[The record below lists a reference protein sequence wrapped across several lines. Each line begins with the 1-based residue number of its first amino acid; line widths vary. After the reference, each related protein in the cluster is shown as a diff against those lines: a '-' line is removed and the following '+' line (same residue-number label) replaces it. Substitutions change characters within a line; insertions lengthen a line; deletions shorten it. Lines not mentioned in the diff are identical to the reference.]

1 MWVFTTSGFL
11 SAVYKDGA
19 LQVRAR
25 DRKSLDSLTKD
36 TGATIIATPLAD
48 YPYRI
53 AITNEQFSNWLSQQV
68 LAIDYK
74 NFKSEI
80 ANTRGFGFTKPLH
93 KVWSAMHEVEDSKA
107 RVALR

>member
-25 DRKSLDSLTKD
+25 DRKSLEPLSKETN
-36 TGATIIATPLAD
+36 AVVIATPLAD

-53 AITNEQFSNWLSQQV
+53 AITNEQFSKWLSRQV
-68 LAIDYK
+68 MSVDYK

-80 ANTRGFGFTKPLH
+80 GDTRGYGFAKPLNR
-93 KVWSAMHEVEDSKA
+93 VWSVMHEVEDAQA
-107 RVALR
+107 RLR

>member
-25 DRKSLDSLTKD
+25 DRKSLDALAKD
-36 TGATIIATPLAD
+36 TGAAIIATPLAD

-53 AITNEQFSNWLSQQV
+53 AITNEQFSTWVSTQV
-68 LAIDYK
+68 MSIDYK
-74 NFKSEI
+74 NFKSEV
-80 ANTRGFGFTKPLH
+80 TETLGYGFAKPLNR
-93 KVWSAMHEVEDSKA
+93 VWSVMHEVEDEQA
-107 RVALR
+107 RVRN

>member
-25 DRKSLDSLTKD
+25 DRKSLDALAKD
-36 TGATIIATPLAD
+36 IGATIIATPLAD

-53 AITNEQFSNWLSQQV
+53 AITNEQFSKWLSQQAT
-68 LAIDYK
+68 AINYK

-80 ANTRGFGFTKPLH
+80 ADTRGYGFAKPLN
-93 KVWSAMHEVEDSKA
+93 KVWSVMHEVEDAKA
-107 RVALR
+107 RERS

>member
-1 MWVFTTSGFL
+1 MWVFTTSGFV

-25 DRKSLDSLTKD
+25 DRKSLDALSKETN
-36 TGATIIATPLAD
+36 AAVIATPLAD

-53 AITNEQFSNWLSQQV
+53 AITNEQFSKWLSQQV
-68 LAIDYK
+68 MAVNYK

-80 ANTRGFGFTKPLH
+80 ADTRGYGFAKPLN
-93 KVWSAMHEVEDSKA
+93 KVWSVMHEVEDIQA
-107 RVALR
+107 RRR

>member
-1 MWVFTTSGFL
+1 MWVFTASGFV

-25 DRKSLDSLTKD
+25 DRKSLTALSKE
-36 TGATIIATPLAD
+36 TGAAIIPTPLAD

-53 AITNEQFSNWLSQQV
+53 AITNEQFSKWVMQQAMAV
-68 LAIDYK
+68 DYK

-80 ANTRGFGFTKPLH
+80 ADTRGYSFAMPLN
-93 KVWSAMHEVEDSKA
+93 KVWSAMHDVEDEKA
-107 RVALR
+107 RVRI

>member
-11 SAVYKDGA
+11 SAVYNDGA

-25 DRKSLDSLTKD
+25 DRKSLDTLAKS
-36 TGATIIATPLAD
+36 TGAAIIATPLAD

-68 LAIDYK
+68 IAIDYK

-80 ANTRGFGFTKPLH
+80 ANTRGYSFAKPLN
-93 KVWSAMHEVEDSKA
+93 KVWSVMHEVEDSKA
-107 RVALR
+107 RVT

>member
-1 MWVFTTSGFL
+1 MWVFSTSGFV

-25 DRKSLDSLTKD
+25 DRRSLTPLAKQ
-36 TGATIIATPLAD
+36 TGAEIVATPLAD

-53 AITNEQFSNWLSQQV
+53 AITNEQFSKWLSQQV
-68 LAIDYK
+68 MSVDYK

-80 ANTRGFGFTKPLH
+80 ADTRGYGFAKPLN
-93 KVWSAMHEVEDSKA
+93 KVWSVMHEVEDSKA
-107 RVALR
+107 RKQ

>member
-1 MWVFTTSGFL
+1 MWVFTTSGFV

-25 DRKSLDSLTKD
+25 DRRSLTPLAKQ
-36 TGATIIATPLAD
+36 TGAEIVATPLAD

-53 AITNEQFSNWLSQQV
+53 AITNEQFSKWLSQQV
-68 LAIDYK
+68 MAVNYK

-80 ANTRGFGFTKPLH
+80 ADTRGYGFAKPLN
-93 KVWSAMHEVEDSKA
+93 KVWSVMHEVEDSKA
-107 RVALR
+107 RVPG

>member
-1 MWVFTTSGFL
+1 MWVFTTSGFV

-25 DRKSLDSLTKD
+25 DSKSLEILSEET
-36 TGATIIATPLAD
+36 AAAIIATPLAD

-53 AITNEQFSNWLSQQV
+53 AITNEQFSKWLSQQV
-68 LAIDYK
+68 MSVDYK

-80 ANTRGFGFTKPLH
+80 ADTRGYGFAKPLN
-93 KVWSAMHEVEDSKA
+93 KVWSVMHEVEDSKA
-107 RVALR
+107 RVR